1 MVEFCS
7 RTPLMK
13 LSKNPGI
20 LQTSVKHV
28 TWEFREQMEAQNE
41 ADGDVVTDVQESDD
55 DVLAMNAAG
64 EL

>member
-1 MVEFCS
+1 MNPIDE
-7 RTPLMK
+7 TLK
-13 LSKNPGI
+13 KNTSI
-20 LQTSVKHV
+20 LQTSVKHG

>member
-1 MVEFCS
+1 
-7 RTPLMK
+7 MK

>member
-1 MVEFCS
+1 M
-7 RTPLMK
+7 
-13 LSKNPGI
+13 
-20 LQTSVKHV
+20 KHV

-64 EL
+64 KL